1 MVLLLIAV
9 GCHATT
15 SVGGPDD
22 SGAEPADTDQALP
35 GEAPEDDFGCDP
47 AADDAEVDELEVA
60 TLTFRC
66 RGGATPDAW
75 SLVSGPDGA
84 TLDAASATL
93 TWSTDLASSGEWKVE
108 VAAHKGD
115 LAERGEATVWV
126 AESLEDR
133 GNVEP
138 DPLTYTQEYG
148 LPVFHLG
155 IDGDLPSSGNKP
167 VTVTYRGHQF
177 VGTEAQYRGAA
188 SSYYPKR
195 SYRVDFAPDDEFEDE
210 DEGFPNRRSVVLTST
225 FDDNAYFR
233 QKMCFDI
240 WNRISP
246 ARPIVTSF
254 TVLYINGEYV
264 GLYLLGDHIG
274 GEWFEDQGYPEDG
287 NLYKAVDHGANFY
300 STYGGPKSSWHQGYE
315 KKEGLDDSFA
325 DLDAFVEFVATSSD
339 AEFDA
344 HIADYV
350 DLEDIYDW
358 WALGV
363 FTEADDSVGK
373 NAYFYNDPAAPLF
386 RYEPWDFNHSLG
398 QTWRTERQA
407 SNSTDDYSGS
417 NNLFAR
423 LLDSPVYGE
432 IIRDRFAD
440 ARAAELSKPALDALI
455 DAYIVRIDRSARKD
469 WSVWGY
475 QYESYSGWSW
485 RDDWTEYDEEVDYVR
500 DWVEDRWD
508 WIERW
513 DP

>member
-1 MVLLLIAV
+1 MALLTLLL

-15 SVGGPDD
+15 DVGGAPDPD
-22 SGAEPADTDQALP
+22 TGPAETDGALP
-35 GEAPEDDFGCDP
+35 GEPPEDDFGCDP
-47 AADDAEVDELEVA
+47 GAEDVEVDELDVA

-66 RGGATPDAW
+66 RGSATAEAW
-75 SLVSGPDGA
+75 RLVSGPEGATFDGA
-84 TLDAASATL
+84 TGTL
-93 TWSTDLASSGEWKVE
+93 TWATDLASSGEWKVE
-108 VAAHKGD
+108 AAALKGE
-115 LAERGEATVWV
+115 LAEPGKGTIWV
-126 AESLEDR
+126 AEALDER

-138 DPLTYTQEYG
+138 DPLIYTYEYG
-148 LPVFHLG
+148 IPVFHLSTN
-155 IDGDLPSSGNKP
+155 GDLPADGSEP

-210 DEGFPNRRSVVLTST
+210 DEGFPKRRSVVLTST

-246 ARPIVTSF
+246 DRPVITSF
-254 TVLYINGEYV
+254 AVLYINGEYV
-264 GLYLLGDHIG
+264 GLYLLGDHID

-287 NLYKAVDHGANFY
+287 NLYKSVDHAANFY
-300 STYGGPKSSWHQGYE
+300 STYGGNKSSWHQGYE
-315 KKEGLDDSFA
+315 KKEGLDDSYA

-344 HIADYV
+344 GIEELV

-358 WALGV
+358 WALV
-363 FTEADDSVGK
+363 LFTEADDSGGK

-386 RYEPWDFNHSLG
+386 RFEPWDFNHSLG
-398 QTWRTERQA
+398 QTWRTEREA
-407 SNSTDDYSGS
+407 ANYSDDFTGA

-423 LLDSPVYGE
+423 LLDSRKFGQTM
-432 IIRDRFAD
+432 RDRFAD
-440 ARAAELSKPALDALI
+440 ARATPLAKAEMQDLI
-455 DAYIVRIDRSARKD
+455 DSYVERIDRAARKD
-469 WSVWGY
+469 WSVWDY
-475 QYESYSGWSW
+475 QYRSYSGWSW

-500 DWVEDRWD
+500 GWVDDRWD